1 MSRLLFFLRTS
12 SWCLQTIALS
22 VFAITAMLPRVTLAE
37 QGDALVVSPIIAVP
51 SGEIHEGALVWV
63 DLLTT
68 DPQKALAFYT
78 AVFDWQSVSYADDT
92 YIELSHDGRIISAIV
107 LYESDDA
114 VDGDARWLVSLSV
127 KDVDAAVATAVNNGG
142 TVLEPATDLPDR
154 GRYSVISDAQGA
166 VLMLLRAT
174 SGDPVDTT
182 PTLDQWDW
190 AELWTDDV
198 ESAVSFYEALARYD
212 TLRFPDS
219 TDGAHIVLS
228 TDGVARTTIVQ
239 LPWNDVEP
247 NWIPYI
253 PVADLSDT
261 LRRINA
267 AGGAV
272 LVTSDDS
279 EPSVDVAIVMDP
291 TGGVFAVQQAEL
303 GQ

>member
-1 MSRLLFFLRTS
+1 LR
-12 SWCLQTIALS
+12 TIALS
-22 VFAITAMLPRVTLAE
+22 VFAIAAMLPHVTLAE
-37 QGDALVVSPIIAVP
+37 RGDALIVSPITALP

-68 DPQKALAFYT
+68 DPKKALAFYT

-127 KDVDAAVATAVNNGG
+127 KDVDAAVKTAVNNGG

-174 SGDPVDTT
+174 GGDPLDTS
-182 PTLDQWDW
+182 PLLDQWDW

-198 ESAVSFYEALARYD
+198 ESAVSFYEALAGYD
-212 TLRFPDS
+212 TLRFPES
-219 TDGAHIVLS
+219 ASGARIVLG

-239 LPWNDVEP
+239 LPWDDVEP

-253 PVADLSDT
+253 PVADLADT
-261 LRRINA
+261 LRRIND
-267 AGGAV
+267 AGGEV

-279 EPSVDVAIVMDP
+279 DPSFDVAIVMDP
-291 TGGVFAVQQAEL
+291 TGGVFAVQQAEAS
-303 GQ
+303 Q